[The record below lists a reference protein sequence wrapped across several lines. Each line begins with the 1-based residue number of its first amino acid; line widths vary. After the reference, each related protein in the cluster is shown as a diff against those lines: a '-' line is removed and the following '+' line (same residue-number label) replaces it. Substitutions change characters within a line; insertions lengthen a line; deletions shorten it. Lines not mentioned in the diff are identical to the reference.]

1 MKDISG
7 NEIGAGDK
15 FMYQVGEPHECT
27 GEVFN
32 CGGVDVIKWDDGADI
47 MAVHDFYYQP
57 TDQKILKKL

>member
-32 CGGVDVIKWDDGADI
+32 CGGDGADI
-47 MAVHDFYYQP
+47 MAVNYFYYQP